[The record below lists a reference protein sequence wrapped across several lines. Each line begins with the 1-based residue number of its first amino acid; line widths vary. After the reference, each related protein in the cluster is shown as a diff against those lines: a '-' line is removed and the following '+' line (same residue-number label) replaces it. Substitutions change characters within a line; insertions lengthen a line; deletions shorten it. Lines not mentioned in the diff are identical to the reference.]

1 MNDSISRQA
10 AIKALNEQIELCNKA
25 LSSFDISMKD
35 EYAVKVEK
43 KSLEAY
49 RETLE
54 ALPSAQPETHD
65 KRTETHACD
74 LISRQAVIE
83 ALCSECQ
90 GRCIPCDSYPCSE
103 VGAIKAVPS
112 TQPERKKGRWINR
125 SLNVLYPEWERY
137 TCSVCG
143 KHSDSYDYCP
153 NCGADMR
160 QKEGSDV

>member
-1 MNDSISRQA
+1 MQ
-10 AIKALNEQIELCNKA
+10 
-25 LSSFDISMKD
+25 
-35 EYAVKVEK
+35 
-43 KSLEAY
+43 
-49 RETLE
+49 
-54 ALPSAQPETHD
+54 
-65 KRTETHACD
+65 D

-83 ALCSECQ
+83 ALGEE
-90 GRCIPCDSYPCSE
+90 PEVWTDSDAE
-103 VGAIKAVPS
+103 IAERNQWRMDVAAIKAVPSAQQERLTDDDFETIRIHLNACKEKLCNQRRWKEAEEYQRIIDRFMAFAS

-160 QKEGSDV
+160 QKEGSDDNRLNNT

>member
-1 MNDSISRQA
+1 MLTEQRTVIQMTNDLISRQQ
-10 AIKALNEQIELCNKA
+10 AIAEFSCCELTPDGGIDANHAIDVLKQ
-25 LSSFDISMKD
+25 
-35 EYAVKVEK
+35 
-43 KSLEAY
+43 
-49 RETLE
+49 
-54 ALPSAQPETHD
+54 LPSAQPETHD
-65 KRTETHACD
+65 KHTETHACD

-103 VGAIKAVPS
+103 VAAIKAVPS

-160 QKEGSDV
+160 QKEGSDDNRLNNT